1 MEKSE
6 KKLSTIINDLEKDK
20 ATNIQNTLSSLN
32 PSEIAR
38 LLESL
43 TQRERN
49 VLWQMVDQ
57 EDEGEIL
64 KELIEEVRQNLIS
77 QMNAS
82 ELIAATQDMEL
93 DDLADILSDLP
104 NQITDQ
110 VIKALDKQD
119 QNRLE
124 SVISYDENTAGGLTN
139 PKIISIRR
147 GVNIDGLMK
156 YLRNMHALPENTN
169 YIYVINRDNQYIGA
183 VKLVDLFTQS
193 KEMPIEEIMD
203 SNVKAIHADVLA
215 EEVAIE
221 FQDLDLISAPVT
233 DSNNRLL
240 GQITIDDV
248 VDVIQDQVNSEIFN
262 MAGLDDEDDMFAPIF
277 ISSKRRA
284 VWLGANLVAAFIVAT
299 AVSLFQETLDQIVIL
314 AVLMPIVASM
324 GGVAGNQTL
333 ILVIRGIAMGKI
345 QKSNAMKLLNKEAL
359 VALLNGFIWS
369 IVVSI
374 FAVILFN
381 TKWEIGIIVGL
392 SMLIN
397 IIASAIAGVSIPFFL
412 KRIGI
417 DPALA
422 GGVMMTTLTDVLGF
436 ITFLG
441 LATLFLPYII

>member
-20 ATNIQNTLSSLN
+20 ATNIKNTLSSLN

-64 KELIEEVRQNLIS
+64 KELIEEVRQNLIN

-156 YLRNMHALPENTN
+156 YLRNMHSLPENTN

-345 QKSNAMKLLNKEAL
+345 QKSNAIKLLNKEAL
-359 VALLNGFIWS
+359 VALLNGFILS

-374 FAVILFN
+374 FAVLLFN

>member
-1 MEKSE
+1 MEKSD

-20 ATNIQNTLSSLN
+20 ATNIKNTLSSLN

-64 KELIEEVRQNLIS
+64 KELIEEVRQNLIN

-156 YLRNMHALPENTN
+156 YLRNMHSLPENTN

-248 VDVIQDQVNSEIFN
+248 VDVIQDQVNSEMFN

-345 QKSNAMKLLNKEAL
+345 QKSNAIKLLNKEAL

>member
-1 MEKSE
+1 
-6 KKLSTIINDLEKDK
+6 
-20 ATNIQNTLSSLN
+20 
-32 PSEIAR
+32 
-38 LLESL
+38 
-43 TQRERN
+43 
-49 VLWQMVDQ
+49 MVDQ

-77 QMNAS
+77 QMDAS

-110 VIKALDKQD
+110 VIKALDTQD

-124 SVISYDENTAGGLTN
+124 SVISYDEDTAGGLTN

-147 GVNIDGLMK
+147 GVNIDGLIK
-156 YLRNMHALPENTN
+156 YLRNMKSLPENTN
-169 YIYVINRDNQYIGA
+169 YIYVIDRDNQYIGA
-183 VKLVDLFTQS
+183 IQLVDLFTQS
-193 KEMPIEEIMD
+193 KDMLIEEIMD
-203 SNVKAIHADVLA
+203 SNVKAINANVKA

-221 FQDLDLISAPVT
+221 FQDLDLISAPVI
-233 DSNNRLL
+233 DSNNKLL

-345 QKSNAMKLLNKEAL
+345 QKSNAIKLLNKEAL

-374 FAVILFN
+374 IAVILFK
-381 TKWEIGIIVGL
+381 TKWEIGIIVGI

-397 IIASAIAGVSIPFFL
+397 IIASAIAGVSIPFIL

-441 LATLFLPYII
+441 LATVFLPYII

>member
-139 PKIISIRR
+139 PKIISIR
-147 GVNIDGLMK
+147 
-156 YLRNMHALPENTN
+156 
-169 YIYVINRDNQYIGA
+169 
-183 VKLVDLFTQS
+183 
-193 KEMPIEEIMD
+193 
-203 SNVKAIHADVLA
+203 
-215 EEVAIE
+215 
-221 FQDLDLISAPVT
+221 
-233 DSNNRLL
+233 
-240 GQITIDDV
+240 
-248 VDVIQDQVNSEIFN
+248 
-262 MAGLDDEDDMFAPIF
+262 
-277 ISSKRRA
+277 
-284 VWLGANLVAAFIVAT
+284 
-299 AVSLFQETLDQIVIL
+299 
-314 AVLMPIVASM
+314 
-324 GGVAGNQTL
+324 
-333 ILVIRGIAMGKI
+333 
-345 QKSNAMKLLNKEAL
+345 
-359 VALLNGFIWS
+359 
-369 IVVSI
+369 
-374 FAVILFN
+374 
-381 TKWEIGIIVGL
+381 
-392 SMLIN
+392 
-397 IIASAIAGVSIPFFL
+397 
-412 KRIGI
+412 
-417 DPALA
+417 
-422 GGVMMTTLTDVLGF
+422 
-436 ITFLG
+436 
-441 LATLFLPYII
+441 

>member
-139 PKIISIRR
+139 PKIVSIRR

-156 YLRNMHALPENTN
+156 YLRNMHSLPENTN

-248 VDVIQDQVNSEIFN
+248 VDVIQDQVNSEMFN

>member
-1 MEKSE
+1 MEKAE
-6 KKLSTIINDLEKDK
+6 KKLSTIINDLERDK
-20 ATNIQNTLSSLN
+20 ATNIKNTLSSLN

-49 VLWQMVDQ
+49 VLWQIVDQ

-139 PKIISIRR
+139 PKIVSTRR

-156 YLRNMHALPENTN
+156 YLRNMHSLPENTN

-345 QKSNAMKLLNKEAL
+345 QKSNAIKLLNKEAL

-441 LATLFLPYII
+441 LATLFLPYIV

>member
-1 MEKSE
+1 MEKSK
-6 KKLSTIINDLEKDK
+6 KKLTKIINALEKDK
-20 ATNIQNTLSSLN
+20 AINIQNTLSSLN

-43 TQRERN
+43 TTRERN
-49 VLWQMVDQ
+49 VLWQMVNQ

-77 QMNAS
+77 QMDAS

-110 VIKALDKQD
+110 VIKALDTED

-124 SVISYDENTAGGLTN
+124 SVISYDEDTAGGLTN

-147 GVNIDGLMK
+147 GVNIDGLIK
-156 YLRNMHALPENTN
+156 YLRNMKSLPENTN
-169 YIYVINRDNQYIGA
+169 YIYVIDRDNQYIGA
-183 VKLVDLFTQS
+183 IQLVDLFTQS
-193 KEMPIEEIMD
+193 KDMLIEEIMD
-203 SNVKAIHADVLA
+203 SNVKAINANVKA

-221 FQDLDLISAPVT
+221 FQDLDLISAPVI
-233 DSNNRLL
+233 DSNNKLL

-262 MAGLDDEDDMFAPIF
+262 MAGLDDEDDMFAPIL

-345 QKSNAMKLLNKEAL
+345 QKSNAIKLLNKEAL

-374 FAVILFN
+374 IAVILFK
-381 TKWEIGIIVGL
+381 TKWEIGIIVGI

-397 IIASAIAGVSIPFFL
+397 IIASAIAGVSIPFIL

-441 LATLFLPYII
+441 LATVFLPYII

>member
-64 KELIEEVRQNLIS
+64 KELIEEVRQNLIN

-156 YLRNMHALPENTN
+156 YLRNMHSLPENTN

-248 VDVIQDQVNSEIFN
+248 VDVIQDQVNSEMFN

-345 QKSNAMKLLNKEAL
+345 QKSNAIKLLNKEAL

>member
-248 VDVIQDQVNSEIFN
+248 VDVIQDQVNSEMFN

-345 QKSNAMKLLNKEAL
+345 QKSNAIKLLNKEAL

-441 LATLFLPYII
+441 LATLFLPYIV

>member
-6 KKLSTIINDLEKDK
+6 KKLTKIINALEKDK
-20 ATNIQNTLSSLN
+20 AINIQNTLSSLN

-43 TQRERN
+43 TTRERN

-77 QMNAS
+77 QMDTS

-110 VIKALDKQD
+110 VIKALDTED

-124 SVISYDENTAGGLTN
+124 SVISYDEDTAGGLTN

-147 GVNIDGLMK
+147 GVNINGLIK
-156 YLRNMHALPENTN
+156 YLRNMKSLPENTN
-169 YIYVINRDNQYIGA
+169 YIYVIDRDNQYIGA
-183 VKLVDLFTQS
+183 IQLVDLFTQS
-193 KEMPIEEIMD
+193 KDMLIEEIMD
-203 SNVKAIHADVLA
+203 SNVKAINANVKA

-221 FQDLDLISAPVT
+221 FQDLDLISAPVI
-233 DSNNRLL
+233 DSNNKLL

-262 MAGLDDEDDMFAPIF
+262 MAGLDDEDDMFAPIL

-345 QKSNAMKLLNKEAL
+345 QKSNAIKLLNKEAL

-374 FAVILFN
+374 IAVILFK
-381 TKWEIGIIVGL
+381 TKWEIGIIVGI

-397 IIASAIAGVSIPFFL
+397 IIASAIAGVSIPFIL

-441 LATLFLPYII
+441 LATVFLPYII

>member
-64 KELIEEVRQNLIS
+64 KELIEEVRQNLIN

-248 VDVIQDQVNSEIFN
+248 VDVIQDQVNSEMFN
-262 MAGLDDEDDMFAPIF
+262 MAGLDDEDDMFAPVF

-345 QKSNAMKLLNKEAL
+345 QKSNAIKLLNKEAL

>member
-20 ATNIQNTLSSLN
+20 ATNIKNTLSSLN

-64 KELIEEVRQNLIS
+64 KELIEEVRQNLIN

-156 YLRNMHALPENTN
+156 YLRNMHSLPENTN

-248 VDVIQDQVNSEIFN
+248 VDVIQDQVNSEMFN

-345 QKSNAMKLLNKEAL
+345 QKSNAIKLLNKEAL
-359 VALLNGFIWS
+359 VALLNGFILS

-374 FAVILFN
+374 FAVLLFN

-397 IIASAIAGVSIPFFL
+397 MFASAIAGVSIPFFL
-412 KRIGI
+412 KKIGI

>member
-193 KEMPIEEIMD
+193 KEIPIEEIMD

-248 VDVIQDQVNSEIFN
+248 VDVIQDQVNSEMFN

>member
-1 MEKSE
+1 MEKSK
-6 KKLSTIINDLEKDK
+6 KKLTKIINALEKDK
-20 ATNIQNTLSSLN
+20 AINIQNTLSSLN

-43 TQRERN
+43 TTRERN
-49 VLWQMVDQ
+49 VLWQMVNQ

-77 QMNAS
+77 QMDTS

-110 VIKALDKQD
+110 VIKALDTED

-124 SVISYDENTAGGLTN
+124 SVISYDEDTAGGLTN

-147 GVNIDGLMK
+147 GVNIDGLIK
-156 YLRNMHALPENTN
+156 YLRNMKSLPENTN
-169 YIYVINRDNQYIGA
+169 YIYVIDRDNQYIGA
-183 VKLVDLFTQS
+183 IQLVDLFTQS
-193 KEMPIEEIMD
+193 KDMLIEEIMD
-203 SNVKAIHADVLA
+203 SNVKAINANVKA

-221 FQDLDLISAPVT
+221 FQDLDLISAPVI
-233 DSNNRLL
+233 DSNNKLL

-262 MAGLDDEDDMFAPIF
+262 MAGLDDEDDMFAPIL

-345 QKSNAMKLLNKEAL
+345 QKSNAIKLLNKEAL

-374 FAVILFN
+374 IAVILFK
-381 TKWEIGIIVGL
+381 TKWEIGIIVGI

-397 IIASAIAGVSIPFFL
+397 IIASAIAGVSIPFIL

-441 LATLFLPYII
+441 LATVFLPYII

>member
-156 YLRNMHALPENTN
+156 YLRNMHSLPENTN

-248 VDVIQDQVNSEIFN
+248 VDVIQDQVNSEMFN

-374 FAVILFN
+374 FSVILFN

>member
-20 ATNIQNTLSSLN
+20 AINIKNTLSSLN

-43 TQRERN
+43 TPRERN

-77 QMNAS
+77 QMDAS

-119 QNRLE
+119 QNRLG
-124 SVISYDENTAGGLTN
+124 SVISYDEDTAGGLTN
-139 PKIISIRR
+139 PRIISIRR

-156 YLRNMHALPENTN
+156 YLRNMHSLPENTN

-193 KEMPIEEIMD
+193 KEMLIEEIMD
-203 SNVKAIHADVLA
+203 TNVKAINAYVSA
-215 EEVAIE
+215 EEVATE

-233 DSNNRLL
+233 DHNNRLL

-277 ISSKRRA
+277 ISSRRRA
-284 VWLGANLVAAFIVAT
+284 VWLGANLIAAFIVAT
-299 AVSLFQETLDQIVIL
+299 AVSLFQETLNQIVIL

-345 QKSNAMKLLNKEAL
+345 QKSNAIKLLNKEAL
-359 VALLNGFIWS
+359 VALLNGFILS

-374 FAVILFN
+374 FAVLLFN

-397 IIASAIAGVSIPFFL
+397 MFASAIAGVSIPFFL
-412 KRIGI
+412 KKIGI

>member
-20 ATNIQNTLSSLN
+20 ATNIKNTLSSLN

-64 KELIEEVRQNLIS
+64 KELIEEVRQNLIN

-221 FQDLDLISAPVT
+221 FQDLDLIAAPVT

-248 VDVIQDQVNSEIFN
+248 VDVIQDQVNSEMFN
-262 MAGLDDEDDMFAPIF
+262 MAGLDDEDDMFAPVF

>member
-20 ATNIQNTLSSLN
+20 AINIKNTLSSLN

-43 TQRERN
+43 TPRERN

-77 QMNAS
+77 QMDAS

-119 QNRLE
+119 QNRLG
-124 SVISYDENTAGGLTN
+124 SVISYDEDTAGGLTN
-139 PKIISIRR
+139 PRIISIRR

-156 YLRNMHALPENTN
+156 YLRNMHSLPENTN

-193 KEMPIEEIMD
+193 KEMLIEEIMD
-203 SNVKAIHADVLA
+203 TNVKAINAYVSA
-215 EEVAIE
+215 EEVATE

-233 DSNNRLL
+233 DHNNRLL
-240 GQITIDDV
+240 GQITIDEV

-277 ISSKRRA
+277 ISSRRRA
-284 VWLGANLVAAFIVAT
+284 VWLGANLIAAFIVAT
-299 AVSLFQETLDQIVIL
+299 AVSLFQETLNQIVIL

>member
-1 MEKSE
+1 MEKSD

-20 ATNIQNTLSSLN
+20 ATNIKNTLSSLN

-64 KELIEEVRQNLIS
+64 KELIEEVRQNLIN

-156 YLRNMHALPENTN
+156 YLRNMHSLPENTN

-345 QKSNAMKLLNKEAL
+345 QKSNAIKLLNKEAL
-359 VALLNGFIWS
+359 VALLNGCIWS

-374 FAVILFN
+374 FSVILFN

-397 IIASAIAGVSIPFFL
+397 ILASAIAGVSIPFFL

>member
-139 PKIISIRR
+139 PKIVSIRR

-156 YLRNMHALPENTN
+156 YLRNMHSLPENTN

>member
-345 QKSNAMKLLNKEAL
+345 QKSNAIKLLNKEAL

>member
-64 KELIEEVRQNLIS
+64 KELIEEVRQNLIN

-248 VDVIQDQVNSEIFN
+248 VDVIQDQVNSEMFN
-262 MAGLDDEDDMFAPIF
+262 MAGLDDEDDMFAPVF

>member
-20 ATNIQNTLSSLN
+20 AINIKNTLSSLN

-43 TQRERN
+43 TPRERN

-77 QMNAS
+77 QMDAS

-119 QNRLE
+119 QNRLG
-124 SVISYDENTAGGLTN
+124 SVISYDEDTAGGLTN
-139 PKIISIRR
+139 PRIISIRR

-156 YLRNMHALPENTN
+156 YLRNMHSLPENTN

-193 KEMPIEEIMD
+193 KEMLIEEIMD
-203 SNVKAIHADVLA
+203 TNVKAINAYVSA
-215 EEVAIE
+215 EEVATE

-233 DSNNRLL
+233 DHNNRLL

-277 ISSKRRA
+277 ISSRRRA
-284 VWLGANLVAAFIVAT
+284 VWLGANLIAAFIVAT
-299 AVSLFQETLDQIVIL
+299 AVSLFQETLNQIVIL

-345 QKSNAMKLLNKEAL
+345 QKSNAIKLLNKEAL
-359 VALLNGFIWS
+359 VALLNGFILS

-374 FAVILFN
+374 FAVLLFN

-412 KRIGI
+412 KKIGI

>member
-1 MEKSE
+1 MKNSE
-6 KKLSTIINDLEKDK
+6 KKLSIIINDLEKDK
-20 ATNIQNTLSSLN
+20 AINIQNTLSSLN

-43 TQRERN
+43 TPRERN
-49 VLWQMVDQ
+49 VLWQMVDK

-77 QMNAS
+77 QMDTS

-124 SVISYDENTAGGLTN
+124 SVISYDEDTAGGLTN

-147 GVNIDGLMK
+147 GVNIDGLIK
-156 YLRNMHALPENTN
+156 YLRNMKSLPQNTN

-183 VKLVDLFTQS
+183 IQLVDLFTQS
-193 KEMPIEEIMD
+193 KDMLIEEIMD
-203 SNVKAIHADVLA
+203 SNVKAINADVKA
-215 EEVAIE
+215 EEVAIK

-299 AVSLFQETLDQIVIL
+299 AVSLFQETLEQIVIL

-345 QKSNAMKLLNKEAL
+345 QKSNAIKLLNKEAL

-374 FAVILFN
+374 IAVIFFR
-381 TKWEIGIIVGL
+381 TKWEIGIIVGI

-397 IIASAIAGVSIPFFL
+397 IIASAIAGVSIPFIL

-441 LATLFLPYII
+441 LATIFLPYII

>member
-20 ATNIQNTLSSLN
+20 ATNIKNTLSSLN

-156 YLRNMHALPENTN
+156 YLRNMHSLPENTN

-345 QKSNAMKLLNKEAL
+345 QKSNAIKLLNKEAL

-374 FAVILFN
+374 FSVILFN

-397 IIASAIAGVSIPFFL
+397 ILASAIAGVSIPFFL

>member
-20 ATNIQNTLSSLN
+20 ATNIKNTLSSLN

-345 QKSNAMKLLNKEAL
+345 QKSNAIKLLNKEAL

-374 FAVILFN
+374 FSVILFN

>member
-124 SVISYDENTAGGLTN
+124 SVISYEVS
-139 PKIISIRR
+139 K
-147 GVNIDGLMK
+147 K
-156 YLRNMHALPENTN
+156 YAC
-169 YIYVINRDNQYIGA
+169 
-183 VKLVDLFTQS
+183 
-193 KEMPIEEIMD
+193 
-203 SNVKAIHADVLA
+203 
-215 EEVAIE
+215 
-221 FQDLDLISAPVT
+221 
-233 DSNNRLL
+233 
-240 GQITIDDV
+240 
-248 VDVIQDQVNSEIFN
+248 
-262 MAGLDDEDDMFAPIF
+262 
-277 ISSKRRA
+277 SS
-284 VWLGANLVAAFIVAT
+284 
-299 AVSLFQETLDQIVIL
+299 
-314 AVLMPIVASM
+314 
-324 GGVAGNQTL
+324 
-333 ILVIRGIAMGKI
+333 
-345 QKSNAMKLLNKEAL
+345 
-359 VALLNGFIWS
+359 
-369 IVVSI
+369 
-374 FAVILFN
+374 
-381 TKWEIGIIVGL
+381 
-392 SMLIN
+392 
-397 IIASAIAGVSIPFFL
+397 
-412 KRIGI
+412 
-417 DPALA
+417 
-422 GGVMMTTLTDVLGF
+422 
-436 ITFLG
+436 
-441 LATLFLPYII
+441 

>member
-20 ATNIQNTLSSLN
+20 ATNIKNTLSSLN

-64 KELIEEVRQNLIS
+64 KELIEEVRQNLIN

-156 YLRNMHALPENTN
+156 YLRNMHSLPENTN

-248 VDVIQDQVNSEIFN
+248 VDVIQDQVNSEMFN

-345 QKSNAMKLLNKEAL
+345 QKSNAIKLLNKEAL

-397 IIASAIAGVSIPFFL
+397 ILASAIAGVSIPFFL

>member
-20 ATNIQNTLSSLN
+20 ATNIKNTLSSLN

-64 KELIEEVRQNLIS
+64 KELIEEVRQNLIN

-248 VDVIQDQVNSEIFN
+248 VDVIQDQVNSEMFN

>member
-1 MEKSE
+1 
-6 KKLSTIINDLEKDK
+6 
-20 ATNIQNTLSSLN
+20 
-32 PSEIAR
+32 
-38 LLESL
+38 
-43 TQRERN
+43 
-49 VLWQMVDQ
+49 MVNQ

-77 QMNAS
+77 QMDTS

-110 VIKALDKQD
+110 VIKALDTED

-124 SVISYDENTAGGLTN
+124 SVISYDEDTAGGLTN

-147 GVNIDGLMK
+147 GVNIDGLIK
-156 YLRNMHALPENTN
+156 YLRNMKSLPENTN
-169 YIYVINRDNQYIGA
+169 YIYVIDRDNQYIGA
-183 VKLVDLFTQS
+183 IQLVDLFTQS
-193 KEMPIEEIMD
+193 KDMLIEEIMD
-203 SNVKAIHADVLA
+203 SNVKAINANVKA

-221 FQDLDLISAPVT
+221 FQDLDLISAPVI
-233 DSNNRLL
+233 DSNNKLL

-345 QKSNAMKLLNKEAL
+345 QKSNAIKLLNKEAL

-374 FAVILFN
+374 IAVILFK
-381 TKWEIGIIVGL
+381 TKWEIGIIVGI

-397 IIASAIAGVSIPFFL
+397 IIASAIAGVSIPFIL

-441 LATLFLPYII
+441 LATVFLPYII